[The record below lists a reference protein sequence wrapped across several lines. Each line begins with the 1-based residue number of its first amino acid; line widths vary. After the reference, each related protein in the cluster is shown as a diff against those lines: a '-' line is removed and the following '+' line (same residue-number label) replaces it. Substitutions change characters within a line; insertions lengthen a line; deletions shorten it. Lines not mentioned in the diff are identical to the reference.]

1 MGNVHMALT
10 NAWLKANNNKPV
22 EKAAMVADRDG
33 LNVRVSKTGTLTF
46 TMRFRHAG
54 KADQMALGTYP
65 EMSLAEAR
73 EQNLEY
79 RAGLLEGK
87 NPKSQKVEKL
97 KVNIEAVTF
106 EELFNDWYK
115 RNVEGRYDQKKENS
129 RLFMFRNDVFPT
141 LGKRL
146 AKDISLHEWLALIE
160 EVQKR
165 APSTAASLLGYTKQ
179 IYQFA
184 VIREIVPH
192 NPVAN
197 ISTCRDLKIEKGER
211 ERYLE
216 DKELRLVIAALE
228 GGALSRR
235 NELFSFLCLF
245 YGCRPAELRKAK
257 KEHFD
262 FDAMTWT
269 VPKENHKMG
278 RKSKRAIVRPIIP
291 EVVPMIKQLMELSPS
306 DLLISKVKVR
316 GENAQGQIGTELSS
330 SFFSRFNEKIDNHIK
345 KVFDVELE
353 PWSLYD
359 FRKTMRTNM
368 GRIGEETQ
376 EKIAPYH
383 ICEIMLG
390 HKLPGEW
397 SAYDKNTY
405 IEQQRAAYSAWWAR
419 MYAIKAGGDNVR
431 VVKFG

>member
-1 MGNVHMALT
+1 MALT

-22 EKAAMVADRDG
+22 EKSAMVADRDG
-33 LNVRVSKTGTLTF
+33 LNVRVSKKGTLTF
-46 TMRFRHAG
+46 TMRYRYDN
-54 KADQMALGTYP
+54 KPDQMALGTYP

-73 EQNLEY
+73 EKNQEY
-79 RAGLLEGK
+79 RAGLLEGI
-87 NPKSQKVEKL
+87 NPKQKKIEKL
-97 KVNIEAVTF
+97 RVNIEAYTF
-106 EELFNDWYK
+106 EDLFTEWYK
-115 RNVEGRYDQKKENS
+115 KAVEGHYDTKTENS
-129 RLFMFRNDVFPT
+129 RLFMFRNDVFPL

-160 EVQKR
+160 KVQKR
-165 APSTAASLLGYTKQ
+165 APTTAASLLGYTKQ
-179 IYQFA
+179 IYQFG
-184 VIREIVPH
+184 VIRELVPS

-197 ISTCRDLKIEKGER
+197 ISTSRDLKIQKGER

-216 DKELRLVIAALE
+216 DNELRLILAALD
-228 GGALSRR
+228 GGALTRR

-269 VPKENHKMG
+269 VPKENHKTG
-278 RKSKRAIVRPIIP
+278 KKVKKAIVRPIIP
-291 EVVPMIKQLMELSPS
+291 EIMPVLKQLMELSPS
-306 DLLISKVKVR
+306 DLVISKVKVR
-316 GENAQGQIGTELSS
+316 GENAKAQIGSELSP
-330 SFFSRFNEKIDNHIK
+330 SFFSRFNEKIDNHIRA
-345 KVFDVELE
+345 VFDVELE

-368 GRIGEETQ
+368 GRIGEETN
-376 EKIAPYH
+376 EKIAPFH

-390 HKLPGEW
+390 HKLPGDW

-405 IEQQRAAYSAWWAR
+405 LEQQRAAYSAWWTR
-419 MYAIKAGGDNVR
+419 MHTIKADSDNVK
-431 VVKFG
+431 VVNFR